1 MRKLLT
7 LLFFIITS
15 ISTAQ
20 INSFEV
26 APVETDSNY
35 EEDQNNHLVV
45 RNSVTQ
51 SNKLFLFI
59 GGTFSDPSLYQS
71 ISSFAAGLG
80 FDAISLSYK
89 NNVAATFFANF
100 ENEIIFDNYRQH
112 LCYGTPL
119 TFVQVDTL
127 NSINVRTIKLLE
139 YLHDTYPT
147 QNWDQYLES
156 DNTLNWSKIVVGG
169 HSQGAGHACYFGKFE
184 PVDRVL
190 MFAGPNDYS
199 KHFESPANWL
209 SIPGVTPIERHF
221 SYLHLFDNVVD
232 FDFQFS
238 NIGALGLYPLYDST
252 SVETTPPPF
261 NNSRCLYLQDT
272 SGLISEHG
280 KPIASTD
287 LNKSV
292 WEYMLSSSIMTD
304 VNEIEENNISVYPN
318 PTHSTVNVFSNRSV
332 MNQSYTIFDIHGRL
346 ILNGNFNSNGYKIDL
361 SAFPS
366 GIYVLKIG
374 RQICKIYK
382 ISEQ

>member
-1 MRKLLT
+1 MRKTLT
-7 LLFFIITS
+7 ILFFITTS
-15 ISTAQ
+15 ICSAQ
-20 INSFEV
+20 INSLEV
-26 APVETDSNY
+26 APIETDSNY
-35 EEDQNNHLVV
+35 DIDENKHLIV
-45 RNSVTQ
+45 RNDSTNN
-51 SNKLFLFI
+51 NKLFLFI
-59 GGTFSDPSLYQS
+59 GGTFSEPSLYQS

-119 TFVQVDTL
+119 TFIQVDTL
-127 NSINVRTIKLLE
+127 NSINVRAIKLLE

-199 KHFESPANWL
+199 EHFERPANWL
-209 SIPGVTPIERHF
+209 SVPGITPLERHF

-232 FDFQFS
+232 YDFQFS

-252 SVETTPPPF
+252 SVDTTAPPF
-261 NNSRCLYLQDT
+261 NNSRCLYLKDT

-280 KPIASTD
+280 KPISSTELND
-287 LNKSV
+287 LV
-292 WEYMLSSSIMTD
+292 WEYMLNTNIATNTTQVKENSVSI
-304 VNEIEENNISVYPN
+304 YPN
-318 PTHSTVNVFSNRSV
+318 PTQSTINIRTDQIITNQVYIIRNMDGKIVIKGTATFT
-332 MNQSYTIFDIHGRL
+332 NQSTLDLSSLHSGLYFLSI
-346 ILNGNFNSNGYKIDL
+346 GNQLYKI
-361 SAFPS
+361 
-366 GIYVLKIG
+366 LKL
-374 RQICKIYK
+374 
-382 ISEQ
+382 

>member
-1 MRKLLT
+1 MRKTLT
-7 LLFFIITS
+7 ILFFITTS
-15 ISTAQ
+15 ICSAQ
-20 INSFEV
+20 INSLEV
-26 APVETDSNY
+26 APIETDSNY
-35 EEDQNNHLVV
+35 DIDENKHLIV
-45 RNSVTQ
+45 RNDSTNN
-51 SNKLFLFI
+51 NKLFLFI
-59 GGTFSDPSLYQS
+59 GGTFSEPSLYQS

-119 TFVQVDTL
+119 TFIQVDTL
-127 NSINVRTIKLLE
+127 NSINVRAIKLLE

-199 KHFESPANWL
+199 EHFERPANWL
-209 SIPGVTPIERHF
+209 SVPGITPLERHF

-232 FDFQFS
+232 YDFQFS

-252 SVETTPPPF
+252 SVDTTAPPF
-261 NNSRCLYLQDT
+261 NNSRCLYLKDT

-280 KPIASTD
+280 KPISSTELND
-287 LNKSV
+287 LV
-292 WEYMLSSSIMTD
+292 WEYMLNTNIATNTTKVKENSVSI
-304 VNEIEENNISVYPN
+304 YPN
-318 PTHSTVNVFSNRSV
+318 PTQSTINIRTDQIITNQVYIIRNMDGKIVIKGTATFT
-332 MNQSYTIFDIHGRL
+332 NQSTLDLSSLHSGLYFLSI
-346 ILNGNFNSNGYKIDL
+346 GNQLYKI
-361 SAFPS
+361 
-366 GIYVLKIG
+366 LKL
-374 RQICKIYK
+374 
-382 ISEQ
+382 